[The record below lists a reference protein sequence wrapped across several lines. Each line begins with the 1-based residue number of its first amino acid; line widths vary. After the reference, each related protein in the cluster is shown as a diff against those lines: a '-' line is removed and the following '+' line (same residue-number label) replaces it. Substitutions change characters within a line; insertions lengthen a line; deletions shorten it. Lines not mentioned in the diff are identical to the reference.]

1 MTRMTRRSQQKE
13 VVHADKGRSREEED
27 KRGERWR
34 PGRGEKR
41 RRRWIRESQAE
52 EAEGTA

>member
-1 MTRMTRRSQQKE
+1 MTRMTRRSQKE
-13 VVHADKGRSREEED
+13 AVHVEKGRSREEED

>member
-1 MTRMTRRSQQKE
+1 MTRMTRRSQKE
-13 VVHADKGRSREEED
+13 AVLVEKGRSREEED

>member
-13 VVHADKGRSREEED
+13 AVHAEKGRSREEED
-27 KRGERWR
+27 RRERWR